1 MEAIRDQRATCFHG
15 EGTSL
20 LGGGASQLNMEKAR
34 LCLVEM
40 QEKGTWRRH
49 VSVWWRC
56 KKREHGEDTSL
67 SGGDARKG
75 NMEKAR
81 LCLVEMQEKGTW
93 RRRLCMVD
101 VRAKGTRRRPC
112 SVDRMER

>member
-1 MEAIRDQRATCFHG
+1 MFPRRRHISVRWRCEPIEHG

-20 LGGGASQLNMEKAR
+20 SGGDARKGNMEKTR

-56 KKREHGEDTSL
+56 KKREHGEGTSL

-75 NMEKAR
+75 NMEKTSLYGGRAS
-81 LCLVEMQEKGTW
+81 QGNTEKT
-93 RRRLCMVD
+93 LF
-101 VRAKGTRRRPC
+101 
-112 SVDRMER
+112 S